1 MSRKTKQV
9 KGAPEFRG
17 LKGWE
22 IKYLKSAI
30 KYGHL
35 KK

>member
-1 MSRKTKQV
+1 MARKKQ
-9 KGAPEFRG
+9 KQNNIFRG

-22 IKYLKSAI
+22 IKYLKNAI